1 MQVVERNLRELA
13 PESEITF
20 ERIAV
25 NPNQII
31 AMALLTRPTKKTD
44 SRAKGFQGESVEVD
58 AIPPATLKNLVEV
71 AIVNHVDINAL
82 GKLEVVEQSE
92 RQILSRM
99 VTD

>member
-1 MQVVERNLRELA
+1 LA